1 MNELSWEKAI
11 TDPNEVKVFQA
22 LSRRM
27 WRSLWAI
34 SRASGLPEG
43 KILKIIA
50 AHRDIIWESDFIVDT
65 DGLPFYGLAE
75 KVVKKREEIDRDVK
89 AGSQRRKIQEQ
100 LYRQHQQKSQSQVY
114 KQVKSQR
121 GNLTDRLRSWVTK
134 GGKQ

>member
-1 MNELSWEKAI
+1 MNELSWDKAI
-11 TDPNEVKVFQA
+11 TDPDEAKVFQA

-50 AHRDIIWESDFIVDT
+50 AHRDIIWESDFLVDT

-75 KVVKKREEIDRDVK
+75 KVVKRREEIEQEVQV
-89 AGSQRRKIQEQ
+89 ASQRRKMQEQ
-100 LYRQHQQKSQSQVY
+100 LYRQYQQKSQSQVY
-114 KQVKSQR
+114 KQAKSQ
-121 GNLTDRLRSWVTK
+121 GGKLTDRLRSWVTK